1 MKNRTLATAILAP
14 LTLSIVLFSHSLHA
28 QSTNKAPAN
37 KPAPEKK
44 AVAHPF
50 HGTLTAVDKNAK
62 TITVGKVTY
71 RITSETKLK
80 KNDKPATLD
89 DGVIGDEVAGYVKP
103 DADGKLFASSVR
115 FGAKSDS
122 KGTKK
127 K

>member
-1 MKNRTLATAILAP
+1 MKTRTLKLAILATLTFS
-14 LTLSIVLFSHSLHA
+14 LTLASHSLLA
-28 QSTNKAPAN
+28 QSTNKAPAS
-37 KPAPEKK
+37 KSAPEKK
-44 AVAHPF
+44 PVAHPF

-71 RITSETKLK
+71 QITSETKIR

-89 DGVIGDEVAGYVKP
+89 DGVIGEEAAGYVKP
-103 DADGKLFASSVR
+103 NADGKLFASSVR
-115 FGAKSDS
+115 FGAKPDE